1 MSGRRFSCGLLSTV
15 ALSAARY
22 QLRQL
27 KVNLLEASAAD
38 AHAALDDYARRYPE
52 MVGATWYATSTQDE
66 LAGFYRAWARCQ
78 QQQRRMLFP

>member
-1 MSGRRFSCGLLSTV
+1 M

-52 MVGATWYATSTQDE
+52 MVGA
-66 LAGFYRAWARCQ
+66 
-78 QQQRRMLFP
+78 

>member
-1 MSGRRFSCGLLSTV
+1 MTRAQQRAL

-52 MVGATWYATSTQDE
+52 MGGAQWYVTATQDE
-66 LAGFYRAWARCQ
+66 LAGFYRAWAKWQ
-78 QQQRRMLFP
+78 QEHRRML